1 MGFACGQ
8 GGVARRCIGR
18 GSGVHVPVGLSWAR
32 AQARACDPEGAVVDE
47 ATGTGGDAEA
57 RLWWEAVR
65 GSSWIILAQ
74 KRVRLV
80 QHEESN
86 ASEEHKKGNMFASFG
101 RHVVRQSLCACV
113 W

>member
-1 MGFACGQ
+1 MA
-8 GGVARRCIGR
+8 
-18 GSGVHVPVGLSWAR
+18 GLGWAR

-86 ASEEHKKGNMFASFG
+86 ASEERKKGTRFASFG
-101 RHVVRQSLCACV
+101 RPVVQMDDMDVNIARMRNVMCSWLPRGCAI
-113 W
+113 WHD